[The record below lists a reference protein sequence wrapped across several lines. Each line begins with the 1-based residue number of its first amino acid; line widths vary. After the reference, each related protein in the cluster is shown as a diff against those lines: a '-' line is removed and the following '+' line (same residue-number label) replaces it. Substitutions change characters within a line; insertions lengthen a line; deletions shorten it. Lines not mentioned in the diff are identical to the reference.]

1 MVLRDYW
8 IERVEQLWGLRSS
21 VWLTGVRRVGK
32 TCLATSLADVEYFDC
47 DELSVRRSLRDPMR
61 FLAALRGKRVV
72 LDELHRLDDP
82 SAVLKNAADHYRDV
96 RIVATGS
103 SRISASRK
111 FRDSLTGRKFEL
123 HLRPL
128 VMPDLAPFGTADM
141 THRLAAGG
149 LPEHFLVPQPDG
161 AFREWMDSFWAKDIQ
176 ELFPVEQYGP
186 FRRFVELLL
195 TDSGG
200 MFEASRFATASEL
213 SRPSI
218 SKYLAIL
225 EATHV
230 ATVVRPFTSRRAAE
244 IVSAPRVYGFDTGFV
259 AHYRGWRELRSEDM
273 GALWE
278 HFVLNELLARLDVD
292 RLHYWRDKRGHEV
305 DFVVARPG
313 RDPVAI
319 ECRWSQAR
327 ADELGGVAAFRRAYP
342 DGDNYVVASDAT
354 RPLPVS
360 GAGTQATVVS
370 LGELVTKLAQEQN
383 RVPCPSA
390 LYRQL

>member
-1 MVLRDYW
+1 MVRRDYW
-8 IERVEQLWGLRSS
+8 IERVEKLWSLRSI

-47 DELSVRRSLRDPMR
+47 DELSVRSSLRDPMR

-72 LDELHRLDDP
+72 LDEVHRLDDP
-82 SAVLKNAADHYRDV
+82 SAVLKNAADHYPDV

-111 FRDSLTGRKFEL
+111 FRDSLTGRKYEL

-128 VMPDLAPFGTADM
+128 IIPDLVPFGDADM

-149 LPEHFLVPQPDG
+149 LPEHFLAPQPDA

-195 TDSGG
+195 ADSGG
-200 MFEASRFATASEL
+200 MFEASRFAAACEL

-278 HFVLNELLARLDVD
+278 HFVLHELLARLDLD

-305 DFVVARPG
+305 DFVLARPG
-313 RDPVAI
+313 RQPVAI
-319 ECRWSQAR
+319 ECKWSQVR
-327 ADELGGVAAFRRAYP
+327 AGELGGVAAFRRAYP
-342 DGDNYVVASDAT
+342 GGDNYVVASDAT
-354 RPLPVS
+354 RSLPVS
-360 GAGTQATVVS
+360 GSGAQAT
-370 LGELVTKLAQEQN
+370 LVALDDLVGRLSQE
-383 RVPCPSA
+383 
-390 LYRQL
+390 

>member
-1 MVLRDYW
+1 MVRRDYW
-8 IERVEQLWGLRSS
+8 IERVEGLWALRSI

-32 TCLATSLADVEYFDC
+32 TCLTRSLADVEYFDC
-47 DELSVRRSLRDPMR
+47 DELSVRLSLRDPMR
-61 FLAALRGKRVV
+61 FLAALRGKRIV
-72 LDELHRLDDP
+72 LDEVHRLDDP
-82 SAVLKNAADHYRDV
+82 SAVLKNAADHYPDI

-111 FRDSLTGRKFEL
+111 FRDSLTGRKYEL

-128 VMPDLAPFGTADM
+128 VMPDLEPFGNADM
-141 THRLAAGG
+141 THRLASGG
-149 LPEHFLVPQPDG
+149 LPEHFLAPQPDG

-200 MFEASRFATASEL
+200 MFDASRFASACEL

-218 SKYLAIL
+218 AKYLAIL

-278 HFVLNELLARLDVD
+278 HFVLNELLARLDLD
-292 RLHYWRDKRGHEV
+292 SIHYWRDKRGHEV
-305 DFVVARPG
+305 DFVIARPG

-319 ECRWSQAR
+319 ECKWSQAG
-327 ADELGGVAAFRRAYP
+327 ADELGGIAAFRRAYP

-370 LGELVTKLAQEQN
+370 LEELVTRL
-383 RVPCPSA
+383 SHM
-390 LYRQL
+390 

>member
-1 MVLRDYW
+1 MVRRDYW
-8 IERVEQLWGLRSS
+8 IERIERLWGLRSI

-32 TCLATSLADVEYFDC
+32 TCLGKSLADVEYFDC
-47 DELSVRRSLRDPMR
+47 DELSVRRSLRDPMQ
-61 FLAALRGKRVV
+61 FLAALRGKRVI
-72 LDELHRLDDP
+72 LDEVHRLDDP

-128 VMPDLAPFGTADM
+128 VMPDLVPFGNADM
-141 THRLAAGG
+141 IHRLASGG
-149 LPEHFLVPQPDG
+149 LPEHFLAFQPDDV
-161 AFREWMDSFWAKDIQ
+161 FREWMDSFWAKDIQ

-200 MFEASRFATASEL
+200 MFEASRFATACEL

-218 SKYLAIL
+218 TKYLAIL

-278 HFVLNELLARLDVD
+278 HFVLNELLARADLD
-292 RLHYWRDKRGHEV
+292 RLRYWRDKRGHEV

-313 RDPVAI
+313 RHPVAI
-319 ECRWSQAR
+319 ECKWSQSR

-370 LGELVTKLAQEQN
+370 LGELVTKLAQE
-383 RVPCPSA
+383 
-390 LYRQL
+390 

>member
-1 MVLRDYW
+1 MVRRDYW
-8 IERVEQLWGLRSS
+8 IKRVESLWALRSI

-32 TCLATSLADVEYFDC
+32 TCLAKSLADVEYFDC
-47 DELSVRRSLRDPMR
+47 DEFSVRSSLRDPMQ
-61 FLAALRGKRVV
+61 FLAALRGKRIV
-72 LDELHRLDDP
+72 LDEVHRLDDP
-82 SAVLKNAADHYRDV
+82 SAVLKNAADHYPDV

-111 FRDSLTGRKFEL
+111 FRDSLTGRKYEL

-128 VMPDLAPFGTADM
+128 VLPDLAAFGSTDLA
-141 THRLAAGG
+141 HRLAAGG
-149 LPEHFLVPQPDG
+149 LPEHFLAPQPSD
-161 AFREWMDSFWAKDIQ
+161 AFQEWMDSFWAKDIQ

-195 TDSGG
+195 ADSGG
-200 MFEASRFATASEL
+200 MFEASRFAAACEL

-278 HFVLNELLARLDVD
+278 HFVLNELLARAGLD
-292 RLHYWRDKRGHEV
+292 RMHYWRDKRGHEV
-305 DFVVARPG
+305 DFVIARPG

-319 ECRWSQAR
+319 ECKWSQSR
-327 ADELGGVAAFRRAYP
+327 ADELGGIAAFRRAYP
-342 DGDNYVVASDAT
+342 DGDNYVVAGDAT
-354 RPLPVS
+354 RALPVS
-360 GAGTQATVVS
+360 GAATQAT
-370 LGELVTKLAQEQN
+370 LV
-383 RVPCPSA
+383 A
-390 LYRQL
+390 LDDLVGRLSPE